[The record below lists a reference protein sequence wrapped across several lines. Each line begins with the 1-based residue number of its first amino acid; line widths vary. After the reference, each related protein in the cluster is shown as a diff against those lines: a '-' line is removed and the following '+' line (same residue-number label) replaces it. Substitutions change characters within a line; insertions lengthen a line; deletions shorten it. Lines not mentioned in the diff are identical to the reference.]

1 MSVSH
6 LRFILIFNL
15 LDIFFTEVEADHT
28 AHGNLTL
35 IFLFSREVED
45 QDDPQLLAPKNG
57 TLLRAK
63 SSQSRV
69 HH

>member
-6 LRFILIFNL
+6 LRFILIFDL
-15 LDIFFTEVEADHT
+15 LNIFFTEVEADHT

-45 QDDPQLLAPKNG
+45 QDDLSSFDIRSMAAP
-57 TLLRAK
+57 APC
-63 SSQSRV
+63 Q
-69 HH
+69 